1 MHCDYNQILSSP
13 VCQSTSTL
21 QQRLT
26 RVQHDELLLA
36 VRQHV
41 ILSQVTA
48 LLAVLQL
55 KSLYY
60 SVPEAGRA
68 SEAFV
73 LFQA

>member
-1 MHCDYNQILSSP
+1 MHCDYNHILSSP

-21 QQRLT
+21 QQRLSI
-26 RVQHDELLLA
+26 VQYDELLLA
-36 VRQHV
+36 MRQHLV
-41 ILSQVTA
+41 PSQLSS
-48 LLAVLQL
+48 LLLVLQL

>member
-1 MHCDYNQILSSP
+1 MHCDYDQILSSP

-21 QQRLT
+21 QQRLSI
-26 RVQHDELLLA
+26 VQYDELLLA
-36 VRQHV
+36 MRQHLV
-41 ILSQVTA
+41 PSQVSS
-48 LLAVLQL
+48 LLLVLQL
-55 KSLYY
+55 KTLYY